1 MSNPTPVPGPPSALQ
16 VPADTD
22 SIAMTAY
29 RDLLNGPLP
38 SCDRD
43 FRRAVMLAV
52 LIGRQIEADKSP

>member
-1 MSNPTPVPGPPSALQ
+1 
-16 VPADTD
+16 
-22 SIAMTAY
+22 MTAY

-52 LIGRQIEADKSP
+52 LIGRQIEADKGP